1 MLKKLFCRLVSI
13 LLTTAF
19 LCGIFSGCSREKD
32 DGTGYLFTCTIPGNP
47 GCIDPQYTENQN
59 AQIVIETIMEGLLRL
74 DETGAV
80 VPAGAESYQ
89 ISDDGL
95 LYEFKLRND
104 CTWISAGTEEKD
116 AKPVTS
122 LDYVFAFQRLLNPET
137 HAPHAE
143 EYLCLKNAGAI
154 LNGQEKPEKLGVSAP
169 DGGTV
174 IFQLEY
180 PEADFLYLLTQNC
193 AVPCNQDFF
202 LSTNGRYGLDDQT
215 ILCNGAFCLTKW
227 AYDDYGS
234 GNFLTFR
241 KNTLYHD
248 AGTISPSNLQFTIM
262 RSRKE
267 ADEDFAQGNSDCI
280 LTNTYPAK
288 YLNSKNYTVRNS
300 CTKTIGLI
308 FNPDDEILKN
318 QKLRQALAYGIDR
331 NGYADRLSGNL
342 QPASGLIPPA
352 VQFLGRSYRELYA
365 DEPLVL
371 PYAPEE
377 AMQCFDEA
385 FQSVTANEI
394 SNLKILIP
402 DSFSDTQAVLSICQ
416 EWQDLSGRYIGI
428 ELVSPSEYQSRLDSG
443 DYTIALYIFETPRNS
458 CYASLQSFLSNA
470 ETFGFDSKN
479 ADMLLNALSGESQLS
494 DQVALYGQTEKAIL
508 ETNCFLPLFYQ
519 NLYLIYTSDN
529 TDIFPKPFTNSIDF
543 RKAKH
548 FK

>member
-1 MLKKLFCRLVSI
+1 MLKNSLCRMSSI
-13 LLTTAF
+13 LLGMAF
-19 LCGIFSGCSREKD
+19 LCGMLSGCSGKKD
-32 DGTGYLFTCTIPGNP
+32 DGTGYQFTCTLAGNP
-47 GCIDPQYTENQN
+47 ECLDPQYTENQN

-95 LYEFKLRND
+95 FYEFKLRND
-104 CTWISAGTEEKD
+104 CTWVRAGIDQKD

-143 EYLCLKNAGAI
+143 EYLCLKNASAI
-154 LNGQEKPEKLGVSAP
+154 LSGQEKPEKLGVSAP

-180 PEADFLYLLTQNC
+180 PETDFLYLLTQTC

-215 ILCNGAFCLTKW
+215 ILCNGAFCLSKW
-227 AYDDYGS
+227 AYDSYGS

-241 KNTLYHD
+241 KNNFYHD
-248 AGTISPSNLQFTIM
+248 AENISPSNLQFTIM
-262 RSRKE
+262 RSQKE
-267 ADEDFAQGNSDCI
+267 ADEDFASGNSDAI
-280 LTNTYPAK
+280 LTDTYPAK
-288 YLNSKNYTVRNS
+288 YLDSKNYTVRNS

-308 FNPDDEILKN
+308 FNPDNEILSS
-318 QKLRQALAYGIDR
+318 QELRQALAYGIDR
-331 NGYADRLSGNL
+331 TDYAQRLSGNL
-342 QPASGLIPPA
+342 EPACGLIPPA
-352 VQFLGRSYRELYA
+352 VQLLGRPYRELYA
-365 DEPLVL
+365 DEPLSL
-371 PYAPEE
+371 PYSPEN
-377 AMQCFDEA
+377 AMQCFEKA

-394 SNLKILIP
+394 SNLKIMIP

-428 ELVSPSEYQSRLDSG
+428 ELVPPSEYQKRLNSG

-458 CYASLQSFLSNA
+458 CYASLKSFLANA
-470 ETFGFDSKN
+470 ELFGFDSKN
-479 ADMLLNALSGESQLS
+479 ADMLLNALSGEGQLS
-494 DQVALYGQTEKAIL
+494 DKVALYGQTEKAIL

-529 TDIFPKPFTNSIDF
+529 TDIFPRPFTHSIDF
-543 RKAKH
+543 RKARY